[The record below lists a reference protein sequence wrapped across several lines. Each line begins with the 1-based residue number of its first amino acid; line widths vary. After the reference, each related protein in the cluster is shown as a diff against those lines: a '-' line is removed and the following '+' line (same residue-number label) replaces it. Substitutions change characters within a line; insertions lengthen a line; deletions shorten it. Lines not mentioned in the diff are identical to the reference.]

1 MSPNFAEKLF
11 RIFPEVQARASD
23 DDKKLPYVLMAYLV
37 DFLESCSGSGFPQ
50 DVTERLVEF
59 NFWCRA
65 QPRGESAKDD
75 IYTLLA
81 VGLHEKI
88 LKKDDLYPL
97 IVKLVSRKEFL
108 DSKEYLL
115 RWIDET
121 QYSRAL
127 SLYSTD

>member
-1 MSPNFAEKLF
+1 MSTRFTEKLF
-11 RIFPEVQARASD
+11 LIFPELQSRASD
-23 DDKKLPYVLMAYLV
+23 DDKNLPHVLMAYLV
-37 DFLESCSGSGFPQ
+37 DFLESCSGSELPQ
-50 DVTERLVEF
+50 DVVKRLVEF

-75 IYTLLA
+75 IYTLLV
-81 VGLHEKI
+81 VGLYEKI

-97 IVKLVSRKEFL
+97 IVKLVSREQFL

-115 RWIDET
+115 RWIDER

-127 SLYSTD
+127 GLYSTD